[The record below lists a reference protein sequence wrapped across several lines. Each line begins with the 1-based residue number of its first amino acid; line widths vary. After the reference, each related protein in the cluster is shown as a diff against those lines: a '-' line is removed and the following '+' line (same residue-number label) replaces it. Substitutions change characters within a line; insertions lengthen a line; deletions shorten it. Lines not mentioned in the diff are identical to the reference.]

1 MRTLSGFIIGL
12 GLLALAGTAV
22 AQARPTPRV
31 GAEPQAVRF
40 DPEAATESYLA
51 QLSPEQRGRSDAY
64 FEGGYWLPLW
74 VFLCGLLIAGFALFS
89 RLSVRMRNLA
99 ERMTRFRPLQTLL
112 YGLQY
117 ILYGA
122 VLSFPLTFYGSFF
135 REHQYGL
142 SSQPFPAWMGDQLKG
157 LTVLL
162 VMGGLALMGLY
173 AILRRTPRTWWLWGA
188 AVSLLF
194 LVVVIALIP
203 IFIAPI
209 FNKYTELRDPA
220 VRESILSLAR
230 ANGIPAKHVYVMDAS
245 RQTNRVS
252 ANVSGLLGTTR
263 IVLNDNLLRRVSPA
277 GVEAAMGHEM
287 GHYVLDH
294 VYKRL
299 LYFTVVLLVG
309 FAFLRWAFDRATARW
324 GERWGIRG
332 VADPASLPLLAIL
345 FSFYLFILTPFNN
358 TFTRTNEAEADIF
371 GLNAAREPDGMAEVA
386 MKLSEYRKLAP
397 GPMEEWLFFDHP
409 SGRSRILMAMRWKAE
424 HLNDPGVSSAGTG
437 LPVFPVRSEMG
448 LGSQGPDRGGTPLV
462 IRPPPPPDT
471 AGDS

>member
-1 MRTLSGFIIGL
+1 MRTLSGFVVGL
-12 GLLALAGTAV
+12 ALLALAGAAV
-22 AQARPTPRV
+22 AQAPAAPGV
-31 GAEPQAVRF
+31 GATPQAVRF
-40 DPEAATESYLA
+40 DPETATKSYLA

-89 RLSVRMRNLA
+89 RLSARMRNLA
-99 ERMTRFRPLQTLL
+99 ESMTRFRPLQTLL
-112 YGLQY
+112 YALQY

-122 VLSFPLTFYGSFF
+122 VLSFPLTFYGGFF

-142 SSQPFPAWMGDQLKG
+142 SSQPFPAWMGDQIKG
-157 LTVLL
+157 LAVLL

-173 AILRRTPRTWWLWGA
+173 AILRRTPRTWWFWGA
-188 AVSLLF
+188 VVSLLF
-194 LVVVIALIP
+194 LVVVIALTP
-203 IFIAPI
+203 VFIAPV

-220 VRESILSLAR
+220 VRGPILSLAR

-252 ANVSGLLGTTR
+252 ANVSGLFGTTR
-263 IVLNDNLLRRVSPA
+263 IALNDNLLRRVSPA

-294 VYKRL
+294 VYKKI
-299 LYFTVVLLVG
+299 LYFTVVLMVG
-309 FAFLRWAFDRATARW
+309 FAFLRWAFDRAMVRW
-324 GERWGIRG
+324 GERWEIRG
-332 VADPASLPLLAIL
+332 VADPASLPLLAVL
-345 FSFYLFILTPFNN
+345 FSFYLFVLTPFDN

-397 GPMEEWLFFDHP
+397 SPMEEWIFFDHP

-424 HLNDPGVSSAGTG
+424 NLNNPGVSPADKRAQQVATG
-437 LPVFPVRSEMG
+437 SNTVIAESMVSPNRYHRSG
-448 LGSQGPDRGGTPLV
+448 QSNP
-462 IRPPPPPDT
+462 
-471 AGDS
+471 SH